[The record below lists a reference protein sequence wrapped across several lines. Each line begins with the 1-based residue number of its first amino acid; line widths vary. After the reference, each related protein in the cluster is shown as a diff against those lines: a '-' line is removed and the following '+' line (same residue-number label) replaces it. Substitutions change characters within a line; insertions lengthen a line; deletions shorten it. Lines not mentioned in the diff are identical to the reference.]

1 MIKAT
6 LTGQRLVALFLL
18 GWVLVNYPILS
29 VFDVDPRN
37 GVDGGLD
44 RVWLGIPAVYLYV
57 FGVWAAM
64 IALMAW
70 IIER

>member
-6 LTGQRLVALFLL
+6 LTGQRLVAVFML

-29 VFDVDPRN
+29 IFDVPRA
-37 GVDGGLD
+37 
-44 RVWLGIPAVYLYV
+44 WFGIPVLYLYV
-57 FGVWAAM
+57 FGVWAAA
-64 IALMAW
+64 IVLMAW

>member
-18 GWVLVNYPILS
+18 GCVLMNYPILA
-29 VFDVDPRN
+29 VFDSPSTVF
-37 GVDGGLD
+37 
-44 RVWLGIPAVYLYV
+44 GIPLPYLYV
-57 FGVWAAM
+57 FGSWATL
-64 IALMAW
+64 IVLMAW